1 MYGFSTHWA
10 QTSSSE
16 RAFMCLRRCR
26 PTMRRVGS
34 PGRPI
39 SAEGGP
45 NAASKRA
52 KSIRPASCTS
62 GCRASMMASSRGR
75 DRSSPWDGR
84 GFGRI
89 GCLLHQAEEHAIMNR
104 AETED
109 GSYAS
114 GRNRK
119 LLAEWAAK
127 AGENEYAEP
136 ALNPCQTTAYAFFTG
151 DQIAHIDPKP
161 RANPGS
167 DRNHNHRVVHRRRE
181 PEASHNIGRAVQAN
195 KAGVEPI
202 TKQRLGRGQIVDEHH
217 RAPAIP
223 AEVKAQRR
231 PLPVDP
237 ALARVAGEEHAFPIA
252 QATKDRGRVLLAH
265 DVAVGLPPAP
275 DGFLDRQREPF

>member
-1 MYGFSTHWA
+1 
-10 QTSSSE
+10 
-16 RAFMCLRRCR
+16 MCLRRCR

-39 SAEGGP
+39 SAERDP

-52 KSIRPASCTS
+52 QSIRPASCTS

-75 DRSSPWDGR
+75 DRSSPWDGS

-89 GCLLHQAEEHAIMNR
+89 GCLLNQAEEHAIMNR

-136 ALNPCQTTAYAFFTG
+136 ALNPCQTTAYTFFTG
-151 DQIAHIDPKP
+151 DHQVDHQTIEQQLERLAAHA
-161 RANPGS
+161 RA
-167 DRNHNHRVVHRRRE
+167 H
-181 PEASHNIGRAVQAN
+181 A
-195 KAGVEPI
+195 
-202 TKQRLGRGQIVDEHH
+202 
-217 RAPAIP
+217 
-223 AEVKAQRR
+223 AE
-231 PLPVDP
+231 
-237 ALARVAGEEHAFPIA
+237 GW
-252 QATKDRGRVLLAH
+252 
-265 DVAVGLPPAP
+265 
-275 DGFLDRQREPF
+275 